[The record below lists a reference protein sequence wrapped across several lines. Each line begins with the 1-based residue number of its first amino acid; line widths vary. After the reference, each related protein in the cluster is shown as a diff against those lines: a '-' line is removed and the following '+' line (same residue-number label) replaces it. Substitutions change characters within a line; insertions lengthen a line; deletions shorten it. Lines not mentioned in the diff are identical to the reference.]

1 MMHRTNT
8 RGSARFSW
16 ILAIVVAAW
25 IVVAALISL
34 VSLQTATYA
43 SWADGNRLALASN
56 FVLGMAEDLHSQGKS
71 MQQIAKAIVA
81 DVESHPGIS
90 ASVID
95 ESGHLLAG
103 QPITP
108 EPVTIRPF
116 AIAAPIGMVHYHD
129 VIYHGVTAHNVKT
142 ELGPMPPL
150 AAAGPPLEDQRA
162 ELDHPPLPF
171 TGRLAAVLRVPGGT
185 IFLSVTGSSLK
196 GVERNYAIAMAL
208 VLLLAV
214 LTTWLVQRGAIG
226 NVMRPVTSVESA
238 LRGLSRGEYSRLEVV
253 AADDQSA
260 GGIVAAYN
268 AAAGQVASAIRGR
281 AETESNMRQ
290 FVAEAGHELRT
301 PLTVIMGYVDVLR
314 QGAIAEA
321 ALAQRILE
329 SIIAEG
335 QRMSGLITKLLL
347 LARLDT
353 VDTSIPEIVD
363 AGELAKEVVDSFRP
377 IANGSNIAARIV
389 PETYVRA
396 SRTELR
402 ESVSNLLDN
411 AIKYA
416 PKAPI
421 QVEVRHEDGDVVISV
436 RDTGPGMSPEIRDR
450 AFERFSRG
458 DERGD
463 VPGSGLGLAIVKRAA
478 ERAGGSVKL
487 EAEPGDGVIVSMRLP
502 SVRPESD

>member
-1 MMHRTNT
+1 MMHRTIP
-8 RGSARFSW
+8 RGGWRFSW
-16 ILAIVVAAW
+16 LLSVVVAAW
-25 IVVAALISL
+25 IVIAAVISL

-43 SWADGNRLALASN
+43 SWADGDRLAATAK
-56 FVLGMAEDLHSQGKS
+56 FVLSTANDLHAQGKS
-71 MQQIAKAIVA
+71 MRQIAKSIVT
-81 DVESHPGIS
+81 DIGSNPGIS
-90 ASVID
+90 VSVID
-95 ESGHLLAG
+95 DAGHLLAG

-116 AIAAPIGMVHYHD
+116 AIAAPVLMIHYHD
-129 VIYHGVTAHNVKT
+129 VVFRNVKAG
-142 ELGPMPPL
+142 LGSMPPIS
-150 AAAGPPLEDQRA
+150 AAGPPPDESRA
-162 ELDHPPLPF
+162 DLDHPPLPF
-171 TGRLAAVLRVPGGT
+171 AGRLATALRIPGGT
-185 IFLSVTGSSLK
+185 IFLSVSRSSLK
-196 GVERNYAIAMAL
+196 GVERSYAIAMAL
-208 VLLLAV
+208 LLLLAV

-238 LRGLSRGEYSRLEVV
+238 LRGLSRGDYSRLEVV
-253 AADDQSA
+253 AADDESA

-268 AAAGQVASAIRGR
+268 AAAGQVAVAVRGR
-281 AETESNMRQ
+281 AEAEANMRQ

-321 ALAQRILE
+321 TLAQRILD
-329 SIIAEG
+329 SVIGEG
-335 QRMSGLITKLLL
+335 QRMSALITKLLL

-353 VDTSIPEIVD
+353 VDTSVPEIVD
-363 AGELAKEVVDSFRP
+363 AGEIAKEVVDSFRP
-377 IANGSNIAARIV
+377 IANGSNIVARIV

-396 SRTELR
+396 ARAELR

-416 PKAPI
+416 PKSLI
-421 QVEVRHEDGDVVISV
+421 EVEVRRDGADIVLSV
-436 RDTGPGMSPEIRDR
+436 KDSGPGMSPEIRDR

-478 ERAGGSVKL
+478 ERAGGAVAL
-487 EAEPGDGVIVSMRLP
+487 ETHSGAGTLVSLRLP
-502 SVRPESD
+502 SVRPERS